1 MATTILLSCDKCDGQ
16 ALYPVTGT
24 TTDARVEHFRSGWV
38 VIETVPGQI
47 TDLCPVC
54 SNRDPDYY
62 IAEPF

>member
-24 TTDARVEHFRSGWV
+24 ATDARVEHFQHGWFFNG
-38 VIETVPGQI
+38 EH
-47 TDLCPVC
+47 DLCPVC
-54 SNRDPDYY
+54 TGKDPDYY

>member
-1 MATTILLSCDKCDGQ
+1 VATTILLSCDKCDGQ

-24 TTDARVEHFRSGWV
+24 ATDARVEHFKHGWV
-38 VIETVPGQI
+38 IVVDPVHGT

-62 IAEPF
+62 LAEPF